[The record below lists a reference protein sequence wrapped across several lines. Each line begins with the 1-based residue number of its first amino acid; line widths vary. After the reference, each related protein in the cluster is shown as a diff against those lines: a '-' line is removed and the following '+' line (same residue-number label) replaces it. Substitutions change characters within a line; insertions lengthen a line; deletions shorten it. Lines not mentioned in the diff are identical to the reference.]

1 MKVTIM
7 KAAGMALLLA
17 GIGGTLMAQSTNGID
32 FRCPEIDAASA
43 STAIALLSGAVLM
56 IRSRVKK

>member
-1 MKVTIM
+1 MKATIM
-7 KAAGMALLLA
+7 KVAGMALLLA
-17 GIGGTLMAQSTNGID
+17 GVGGMLMAQSQNGYG
-32 FRCPEIDAASA
+32 FNCPEIDAASA